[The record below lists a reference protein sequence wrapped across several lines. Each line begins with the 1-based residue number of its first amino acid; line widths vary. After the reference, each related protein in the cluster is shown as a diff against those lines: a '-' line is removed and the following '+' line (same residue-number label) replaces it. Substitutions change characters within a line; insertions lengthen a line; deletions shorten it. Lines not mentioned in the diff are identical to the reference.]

1 MSGQDKEPR
10 PAAVNPDAG
19 GAAASAPDLEAAKR
33 EAVKASQE
41 RIAAILGAPEA
52 EGRQELARQ
61 LAFETE
67 LSAEAAVKA
76 LAAAPKAGVN
86 PLAQAMGAVKNPAVG
101 AGGDDKGLNPVA
113 AMVNSM
119 KAQVARTYGPEV
131 KGGIQ

>member
-33 EAVKASQE
+33 EAVKASQD

-52 EGRQELARQ
+52 EGREAMARELA
-61 LAFETE
+61 LKTS
-67 LSAEAAVKA
+67 LPTAEAIAI

-86 PLAQAMGAVKNPAVG
+86 PLAQVMGAVKNPAVG